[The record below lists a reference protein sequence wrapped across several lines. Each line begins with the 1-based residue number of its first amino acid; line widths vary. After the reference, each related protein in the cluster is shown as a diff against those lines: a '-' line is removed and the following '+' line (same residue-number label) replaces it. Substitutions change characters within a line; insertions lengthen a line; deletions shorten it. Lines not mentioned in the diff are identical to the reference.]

1 MFVRA
6 IMPGSAARDKRGC
19 RAGAGPCYPSA
30 MATAPQPQTPFPELV
45 LRDVFGH
52 PAFRGRQAEV
62 VRAVVAGHDALAVM
76 PTGAGKSICYQ
87 VPALVRPGTGL
98 VVSPLKALMRD
109 QVRALR
115 ANGVRAASLSGDEPD
130 PAGVLR
136 AARAG
141 ELDILYLTPERAAS
155 PGFADRLDDVPL
167 ALIAIDEAHC
177 ISQWGHDFRPEYRKL
192 RAFADNFPGVP
203 RLGLTATAD
212 TQTRA
217 DILAQL
223 GIAPERLVVAG
234 FDRPN
239 IRYEVRAK
247 TVPHSQILE
256 VIAKQPGSGILYA
269 PTRDLVE
276 RTAEWLRAQGIE
288 TRAYHAGMD
297 EAART
302 ANQDA
307 FATAERM
314 AMVATIAFGMGIDKP
329 DVRWVIHLGLPKSI
343 EAYYQ
348 ETGRAGRD
356 GDPAVA
362 HMLWGADDIAR
373 MHRWIDGG
381 DASDE
386 RKAEEHAR
394 LGGLIAFAEHTGCR
408 RAPLLTHFG
417 EPAPPPCGNCDNCLN
432 PPALIDVTE
441 DARKLLSAA
450 YRTGQRFGLGHLTA
464 VLLAQPN
471 DRTERLGHDKLGVWG
486 LGTHRPATHWRALGA
501 SLIATDALRLD
512 EHKGLSFGPAARAI
526 VKGDVPFAMR
536 EPAATPPRPSRSRAA
551 PGAPAPNPVDDP
563 VFERLRKARR
573 DLAAT
578 AKVPPYVIF
587 HDSTLRAVAA
597 LRPAT
602 LSTMAAVPGMTAR
615 KLEAYGPA
623 MLAALS
629 D

>member
-1 MFVRA
+1 MASALSQSARLPA
-6 IMPGSAARDKRGC
+6 TAAR
-19 RAGAGPCYPSA
+19 PS
-30 MATAPQPQTPFPELV
+30 PEAV

-62 VRAVVAGHDALAVM
+62 VHAVIEGHDALAVM

-87 VPALVRPGTGL
+87 VPSLVRPGTGL
-98 VVSPLKALMRD
+98 VISPLKALMRD

-223 GIAPERLVVAG
+223 GIAPGRLVVAG

-247 TVPHSQILE
+247 TLPHAQILE
-256 VIAKQPGSGILYA
+256 VIRAQPGSGILYA
-269 PTRDLVE
+269 PTRADVE
-276 RTAEWLRAQGIE
+276 RTADWLRTQRIDA
-288 TRAYHAGMD
+288 RAYHAGMP
-297 EAART
+297 EAERT

-362 HMLWGADDIAR
+362 HMLWGADDVQR
-373 MHRWIDGG
+373 MRRWIDTG
-381 DASDE
+381 DASED
-386 RKAEEHAR
+386 RKREEHAR
-394 LGGLIAFAEHTGCR
+394 LAGLVAFAEHTGCR

-432 PPALIDVTE
+432 PPALIDVTQ

-450 YRTGQRFGLGHLTA
+450 YRTGQRFGIGHLTA

-471 DRTERLGHDKLGVWG
+471 ERTERLGHGQLTVWG
-486 LGTHRPATHWRALGA
+486 IGGA
-501 SLIATDALRLD
+501 SSAAHWKAVGQALIAADALRAD
-512 EHKGLSFGPAARAI
+512 EHGGLSFGPAARAI
-526 VKGDVPFAMR
+526 VKGEAPFAMR
-536 EPAATPPRPSRSRAA
+536 EPA
-551 PGAPAPNPVDDP
+551 PAPTPSVALP
-563 VFERLRKARR
+563 RRAGSAR
-573 DLAAT
+573 
-578 AKVPPYVIF
+578 AKP
-587 HDSTLRAVAA
+587 R
-597 LRPAT
+597 R
-602 LSTMAAVPGMTAR
+602 
-615 KLEAYGPA
+615 
-623 MLAALS
+623 
-629 D
+629 

>member
-1 MFVRA
+1 MVA
-6 IMPGSAARDKRGC
+6 VALSLPE
-19 RAGAGPCYPSA
+19 
-30 MATAPQPQTPFPELV
+30 APTPEAV

-52 PAFRGRQAEV
+52 PGFRGRQAEV
-62 VRAVVAGHDALAVM
+62 VHAVVAGRDALAVM

-87 VPALVRPGTGL
+87 VPSLVRQGTGL

-136 AARAG
+136 SARAG
-141 ELDILYLTPERAAS
+141 ELDILYITPERAAS
-155 PGFADRLDDVPL
+155 PGFAERLDDVPL

-192 RAFADNFPGVP
+192 RAFADQFPGVP

-212 TQTRA
+212 TETRA

-223 GIAPERLVVAG
+223 GIAPDGLVVAG

-247 TVPHSQILE
+247 DVPHAQILE
-256 VIAKQPGSGILYA
+256 VIRAQPGSGILYA
-269 PTRDLVE
+269 PTRDAVE
-276 RTAEWLRAQGIE
+276 RTAEWLRTQGVD

-297 EAART
+297 EATRT

-362 HMLWGADDIAR
+362 HMLWGADDVVR
-373 MHRWIDGG
+373 MRGWIDRG
-381 DASDE
+381 DAPDE
-386 RKAEEHAR
+386 RKREEHAR
-394 LGGLIAFAEHTGCR
+394 LAGLVAFAECVGCR
-408 RAPLLTHFG
+408 RVPLLTHFG
-417 EPAPPPCGNCDNCLN
+417 EAAPPPCGNCDNCLN
-432 PPALIDVTE
+432 PPALVDASDE
-441 DARKLLSAA
+441 ARKLLSAA
-450 YRTGQRFGLGHLTA
+450 YRTGQRFGVGHLVA
-464 VLLAQPN
+464 VLLGQPN
-471 DRTERLGHDKLGVWG
+471 ERTERLAHDQLTVWG
-486 LGTHRPATHWRALGA
+486 VGVGVSAARWKAVGA
-501 SLIATDALRLD
+501 ALIAADALRAD
-512 EHKGLSFGPAARAI
+512 EHGGLSFGPAARAI
-526 VKGDVPFAMR
+526 LKGEVPFSM
-536 EPAATPPRPSRSRAA
+536 RAA
-551 PGAPAPNPVDDP
+551 EAAIPKRRRGAGASGAASEAIPDDP
-563 VFERLRKARR
+563 VFERLRAARR
-573 DLAAT
+573 DLAAA

-597 LRPAT
+597 ARPRT
-602 LSTMAAVPGMTAR
+602 LAALGQLAGVGVR
-615 KLEAYGPA
+615 KLDAYGPA
-623 MLAALS
+623 ILAALAEA
-629 D
+629 

>member
-1 MFVRA
+1 
-6 IMPGSAARDKRGC
+6 MPSLAARAAAD
-19 RAGAGPCYPSA
+19 
-30 MATAPQPQTPFPELV
+30 TPTPETV

-52 PAFRGRQAEV
+52 PAFRGRQSEV
-62 VRAVVAGHDALAVM
+62 VHAVVAGHDALAVM

-130 PAGVLR
+130 PAGVMR
-136 AARAG
+136 SARAG

-239 IRYEVRAK
+239 IRYEVSGK
-247 TVPHSQILE
+247 TLPHAQILE
-256 VIAKQPGSGILYA
+256 VIRAQPGSGILYA
-269 PTRDLVE
+269 PTRADVE
-276 RTAEWLRAQGIE
+276 RTADWLRTQRIDA
-288 TRAYHAGMD
+288 RAYHAGMP
-297 EAART
+297 EAERT

-362 HMLWGADDIAR
+362 HMLWGADDVQR
-373 MHRWIDGG
+373 MRRWIDTG
-381 DASDE
+381 DASEE
-386 RKAEEHAR
+386 RKREEHVR
-394 LGGLIAFAEHTGCR
+394 LAGLVAFAEHTGCR
-408 RAPLLTHFG
+408 RVPLLTHFG

-432 PPALIDVTE
+432 PPALVDVTQ

-450 YRTGQRFGLGHLTA
+450 YRTSQRFGIGHLTA

-471 DRTERLGHDKLGVWG
+471 ERTERLGHENLSVWG
-486 LGTHRPATHWRALGA
+486 IGTASSAAHWKAVGQA
-501 SLIATDALRLD
+501 LIAADALRAD
-512 EHKGLSFGPAARAI
+512 EHGGLSFGPAARAI
-526 VKGDVPFAMR
+526 VKGEVAFAMR
-536 EPAATPPRPSRSRAA
+536 ELVAAPRRPSRRAA
-551 PGAPAPNPVDDP
+551 PGSPAPNPVDDP
-563 VFERLRKARR
+563 MFERLREVRR
-573 DLAAT
+573 DLAA
-578 AKVPPYVIF
+578 AASVPPYVIF
-587 HDSTLRAVAA
+587 HDSTLRAIAA

-602 LSTMAAVPGMTAR
+602 LSALGGVSGVGAR
-615 KLEAYGPA
+615 KLEAYGAA
-623 MLAALS
+623 MLAALKG
-629 D
+629 

>member
-1 MFVRA
+1 
-6 IMPGSAARDKRGC
+6 
-19 RAGAGPCYPSA
+19 
-30 MATAPQPQTPFPELV
+30 MATAALLHQTPSPESV

-52 PAFRGRQAEV
+52 PGFRGRQAEV
-62 VRAVVAGHDALAVM
+62 VHAVVAGQDALAVM

-87 VPALVRPGTGL
+87 VPSLVRSGTGL
-98 VVSPLKALMRD
+98 VISPLKALMRD

-136 AARAG
+136 AARAS

-247 TVPHSQILE
+247 TAPHAQILE
-256 VIAKQPGSGILYA
+256 VIRAQPGSGILYA
-269 PTRDLVE
+269 PTRADVE
-276 RTAEWLRAQGIE
+276 RTAEWLRAQGIDA
-288 TRAYHAGMD
+288 RAYHAGMD

-362 HMLWGADDIAR
+362 HMLWGADDVAR
-373 MHRWIDGG
+373 MRRWIDGG

-386 RKAEEHAR
+386 RKREEHVR
-394 LGGLIAFAEHTGCR
+394 LGGLVAFAEHTGCR

-417 EPAPPPCGNCDNCLN
+417 EPAPPPCGNCDNCLH
-432 PPALIDVTE
+432 PPTLIDASE

-450 YRTGQRFGLGHLTA
+450 YRTGQRFGLGHLIA
-464 VLLAQPN
+464 VLLAQSN
-471 DRTERLGHDKLGVWG
+471 ERTERLGHDKLGVWG
-486 LGTHRPATHWRALGA
+486 LGGERPATHWRGVGQA
-501 SLIATDALRLD
+501 LIAADALRAD
-512 EHKGLSFGPAARAI
+512 EHGGLSFGPAARAI
-526 VKGDVPFAMR
+526 LKNEAPVAMR
-536 EPAATPPRPSRSRAA
+536 EPAAKPPRPSRSRAA

-563 VFERLRKARR
+563 IFERLRAARG
-573 DLAAT
+573 DLAAA

-587 HDSTLRAVAA
+587 HDSTLRAIANLRPGGLAA
-597 LRPAT
+597 LA
-602 LSTMAAVPGMTAR
+602 SIPGVGAR

-623 MLAALS
+623 MLAALQEG
-629 D
+629 

>member
-1 MFVRA
+1 
-6 IMPGSAARDKRGC
+6 MPSLAARAAAD
-19 RAGAGPCYPSA
+19 
-30 MATAPQPQTPFPELV
+30 TPTPETV

-52 PAFRGRQAEV
+52 PAFRGRQSEV
-62 VRAVVAGHDALAVM
+62 VHAVVAGHDALAVM

-130 PAGVLR
+130 PAGVMR
-136 AARAG
+136 SARAG

-239 IRYEVRAK
+239 IRYEVSGK
-247 TVPHSQILE
+247 TLPHAQILE
-256 VIAKQPGSGILYA
+256 VIRAQPGSGILYA
-269 PTRDLVE
+269 PTRADVE
-276 RTAEWLRAQGIE
+276 RTADWLRTQRIDA
-288 TRAYHAGMD
+288 RAYHAGMP
-297 EAART
+297 EAERT

-329 DVRWVIHLGLPKSI
+329 DVRWMIHLGLPKSI

-362 HMLWGADDIAR
+362 HMLWGADDVQR
-373 MHRWIDGG
+373 MRRWIDTG
-381 DASDE
+381 DASEE
-386 RKAEEHAR
+386 RKREEHVR
-394 LGGLIAFAEHTGCR
+394 LAGLVAFAEHTGCR
-408 RAPLLTHFG
+408 RVPLLTHFG

-432 PPALIDVTE
+432 PPALVDVTQ

-450 YRTGQRFGLGHLTA
+450 YRTSQRFGIGHLTA

-471 DRTERLGHDKLGVWG
+471 ERTERLGHENLSVWG
-486 LGTHRPATHWRALGA
+486 IGTASSAAHWKAVGQA
-501 SLIATDALRLD
+501 LIAADALRAD
-512 EHKGLSFGPAARAI
+512 EHGGLSFGPAARAI
-526 VKGDVPFAMR
+526 VKGEVAFAMR
-536 EPAATPPRPSRSRAA
+536 ELVAAPRRPSRRAA
-551 PGAPAPNPVDDP
+551 PGSPAPNPVDDP
-563 VFERLRKARR
+563 MFERLREVRR
-573 DLAAT
+573 DLAA
-578 AKVPPYVIF
+578 AASVPPYVIF
-587 HDSTLRAVAA
+587 HDSTLRAIAA

-602 LSTMAAVPGMTAR
+602 LAALGGVPGVGAR
-615 KLEAYGPA
+615 KLEAYGAA
-623 MLAALS
+623 MLAALKG
-629 D
+629 

>member
-1 MFVRA
+1 
-6 IMPGSAARDKRGC
+6 MPSLAARAAAD
-19 RAGAGPCYPSA
+19 
-30 MATAPQPQTPFPELV
+30 TPTPETV

-52 PAFRGRQAEV
+52 PAFRGRQSEV
-62 VRAVVAGHDALAVM
+62 VHAVVAGHDALAVM

-130 PAGVLR
+130 PAGVMR
-136 AARAG
+136 SARAG

-239 IRYEVRAK
+239 IRYEVSGK
-247 TVPHSQILE
+247 TLPHAQILE
-256 VIAKQPGSGILYA
+256 VIRAQPGSGILYA
-269 PTRDLVE
+269 PTRADVE
-276 RTAEWLRAQGIE
+276 RTADWLRTQRIDA
-288 TRAYHAGMD
+288 RAYHAGMP
-297 EAART
+297 EAERT

-362 HMLWGADDIAR
+362 HMLWGADDVQR
-373 MHRWIDGG
+373 MRRWIDTG
-381 DASDE
+381 DASEE
-386 RKAEEHAR
+386 RKREEHVR
-394 LGGLIAFAEHTGCR
+394 LAGLVAFAEHTGCR
-408 RAPLLTHFG
+408 RVPLLTHFG

-432 PPALIDVTE
+432 PPALVDVTQ

-450 YRTGQRFGLGHLTA
+450 YRTSQRFGIGHLTA

-471 DRTERLGHDKLGVWG
+471 ERTERLGHENLSVWG
-486 LGTHRPATHWRALGA
+486 IGTASSAAHWKAVGQA
-501 SLIATDALRLD
+501 LIAADALRAD
-512 EHKGLSFGPAARAI
+512 EHGGLSFGPAARAI
-526 VKGDVPFAMR
+526 VKGEVAFAMR
-536 EPAATPPRPSRSRAA
+536 ELVAAPRRPSRRAA
-551 PGAPAPNPVDDP
+551 PGSPAPNPVDDP
-563 VFERLRKARR
+563 MFERLREVRR
-573 DLAAT
+573 DLAA
-578 AKVPPYVIF
+578 AASVPPYVIF
-587 HDSTLRAVAA
+587 HDSTLRAIAA

-602 LSTMAAVPGMTAR
+602 LAALGGVPGVGAR
-615 KLEAYGPA
+615 KLEAYGAA
-623 MLAALS
+623 MLAALKG
-629 D
+629 

>member
-1 MFVRA
+1 
-6 IMPGSAARDKRGC
+6 MPSLAARAAAD
-19 RAGAGPCYPSA
+19 
-30 MATAPQPQTPFPELV
+30 TPTPETV

-52 PAFRGRQAEV
+52 PAFRGRQSEV
-62 VRAVVAGHDALAVM
+62 VHAVVAGHDALAVM

-130 PAGVLR
+130 PAGVMR
-136 AARAG
+136 SARAG

-239 IRYEVRAK
+239 IRYEVSGK
-247 TVPHSQILE
+247 TLPHAQILE
-256 VIAKQPGSGILYA
+256 VIRAQPGSGILYA
-269 PTRDLVE
+269 PTRADVE
-276 RTAEWLRAQGIE
+276 RTADWLRTQRIDA
-288 TRAYHAGMD
+288 RAYHAGMP
-297 EAART
+297 EAERT

-362 HMLWGADDIAR
+362 HMLWGADDVQR
-373 MHRWIDGG
+373 MRRWIDTG
-381 DASDE
+381 DASEE
-386 RKAEEHAR
+386 RKREEHVR
-394 LGGLIAFAEHTGCR
+394 LAGLVAFAEHTGCR
-408 RAPLLTHFG
+408 RVPLLTHFG

-432 PPALIDVTE
+432 PPALVDVTQ

-450 YRTGQRFGLGHLTA
+450 YRTSQRFGIGHLTA

-471 DRTERLGHDKLGVWG
+471 ERTERLGHENLSVWG
-486 LGTHRPATHWRALGA
+486 IGTASSAAHWKAVGQA
-501 SLIATDALRLD
+501 LIAADALRAD
-512 EHKGLSFGPAARAI
+512 EHGGLSFGPAARAI
-526 VKGDVPFAMR
+526 VKGEVAFAMR
-536 EPAATPPRPSRSRAA
+536 ELVAAPRRPSRRAA
-551 PGAPAPNPVDDP
+551 PGSPAPNPVDDP
-563 VFERLRKARR
+563 MFERLREVRR
-573 DLAAT
+573 DLAA
-578 AKVPPYVIF
+578 AASVPPYVIF
-587 HDSTLRAVAA
+587 HDSTLRAIAA

-602 LSTMAAVPGMTAR
+602 LSALGGVPGVGAR
-615 KLEAYGPA
+615 KLEAYGAA
-623 MLAALS
+623 MLAALKG
-629 D
+629 

>member
-1 MFVRA
+1 
-6 IMPGSAARDKRGC
+6 MPSLAARAAAD
-19 RAGAGPCYPSA
+19 
-30 MATAPQPQTPFPELV
+30 TPTPETV

-52 PAFRGRQAEV
+52 PAFRGRQSEV
-62 VRAVVAGHDALAVM
+62 VHAVVAGHDALAVM

-130 PAGVLR
+130 PSGVMR
-136 AARAG
+136 SARAG

-239 IRYEVRAK
+239 IRYEVSGK
-247 TVPHSQILE
+247 TLPHAQILE
-256 VIAKQPGSGILYA
+256 VIRAQPGSGILYA
-269 PTRDLVE
+269 PTRADVE
-276 RTAEWLRAQGIE
+276 RTADWLRTQRIDA
-288 TRAYHAGMD
+288 RAYHAGMP
-297 EAART
+297 EAERT

-362 HMLWGADDIAR
+362 HMLWGADDVQR
-373 MHRWIDGG
+373 V
-381 DASDE
+381 
-386 RKAEEHAR
+386 
-394 LGGLIAFAEHTGCR
+394 
-408 RAPLLTHFG
+408 PLLTHFG

-432 PPALIDVTE
+432 PPALVDVTQ

-450 YRTGQRFGLGHLTA
+450 YRTSQRFGIGHLTA

-471 DRTERLGHDKLGVWG
+471 ERTERLGHENLSVWG
-486 LGTHRPATHWRALGA
+486 IGTASSAAHWKAVGQA
-501 SLIATDALRLD
+501 LIAADALRAD
-512 EHKGLSFGPAARAI
+512 EHGGLSFGPAARAI
-526 VKGDVPFAMR
+526 VKGEVAFAMR
-536 EPAATPPRPSRSRAA
+536 ELVAAPRRPSRRAA
-551 PGAPAPNPVDDP
+551 PGSPAPNPVDDP
-563 VFERLRKARR
+563 MFERLREVRR
-573 DLAAT
+573 DLAA
-578 AKVPPYVIF
+578 AASVPPYVIF
-587 HDSTLRAVAA
+587 HDSTLRAIAA

-602 LSTMAAVPGMTAR
+602 LSALGGVPGVGAR
-615 KLEAYGPA
+615 KLEAYGAA
-623 MLAALS
+623 MLAALKG
-629 D
+629 

>member
-1 MFVRA
+1 
-6 IMPGSAARDKRGC
+6 
-19 RAGAGPCYPSA
+19 
-30 MATAPQPQTPFPELV
+30 MATAALLHQTPSPESV

-52 PAFRGRQAEV
+52 PGFRGRQAEV
-62 VRAVVAGHDALAVM
+62 VHAVVAGQDALAVM

-87 VPALVRPGTGL
+87 VPSLVRSGTGL
-98 VVSPLKALMRD
+98 VISPLKALMRD

-136 AARAG
+136 AARAS

-247 TVPHSQILE
+247 TAPHAQILE
-256 VIAKQPGSGILYA
+256 VIRAQPGSGILYA
-269 PTRDLVE
+269 PTRADVE
-276 RTAEWLRAQGIE
+276 RTAEWLRAQGIDA
-288 TRAYHAGMD
+288 RAYHAGMD

-362 HMLWGADDIAR
+362 HMLWGADDVAR
-373 MHRWIDGG
+373 MRRWIDGG

-386 RKAEEHAR
+386 RKREEHVR
-394 LGGLIAFAEHTGCR
+394 LGGLVAFAEHTGCR

-417 EPAPPPCGNCDNCLN
+417 EPAPPPCGNCDNCLH
-432 PPALIDVTE
+432 PPTLIDASE

-450 YRTGQRFGLGHLTA
+450 YRTGQRFGLGHLIA
-464 VLLAQPN
+464 VLLAQSN
-471 DRTERLGHDKLGVWG
+471 ERTERLGHDKLGVWG
-486 LGTHRPATHWRALGA
+486 LGGERPATHWRGVGQA
-501 SLIATDALRLD
+501 LIAADALRAD
-512 EHKGLSFGPAARAI
+512 EHGGLSFGPAARAI
-526 VKGDVPFAMR
+526 LKNEAPVAMR
-536 EPAATPPRPSRSRAA
+536 EPAAKPPRPSRSRAA
-551 PGAPAPNPVDDP
+551 PGAPAPDPVDDP
-563 VFERLRKARR
+563 IFERLRAARR
-573 DLAAT
+573 DLAAA

-587 HDSTLRAVAA
+587 HDSTLRAIANLRPGGLAA
-597 LRPAT
+597 LA
-602 LSTMAAVPGMTAR
+602 SIPGVGAR

-623 MLAALS
+623 MLAALQEG
-629 D
+629 

>member
-1 MFVRA
+1 MAVLPR
-6 IMPGSAARDKRGC
+6 
-19 RAGAGPCYPSA
+19 A
-30 MATAPQPQTPFPELV
+30 MASARPLPSCLDAEPSPETV
-45 LRDVFGH
+45 LREVFGH
-52 PAFRGRQAEV
+52 PGFRGRQGEV
-62 VRAVVAGHDALAVM
+62 VHAVVAGHDALAVM

-87 VPALVRPGTGL
+87 VPSLVRAGTGL

-130 PAGVLR
+130 PQGVLR

-155 PGFADRLDDVPL
+155 PGFVDRLDDVPL

-192 RAFADNFPGVP
+192 RAFADKFPGVP

-223 GIAPERLVVAG
+223 GIDPERLVVAG

-247 TVPHSQILE
+247 TVPHAQILE

-276 RTAEWLRAQGIE
+276 RTAEWLRGQGVDA
-288 TRAYHAGMD
+288 RAYHAGMD
-297 EAART
+297 EAERT

-307 FATAERM
+307 FAVAERM

-362 HMLWGADDIAR
+362 HMLWGADDTQR
-373 MHRWIDGG
+373 MRRWIDGG
-381 DASDE
+381 DAPEE
-386 RKAEEHAR
+386 RKREEHVR
-394 LGGLIAFAEHTGCR
+394 LAGLVSFAEYTGCR

-432 PPALIDVTE
+432 PPALTDVSE

-450 YRTGQRFGLGHLTA
+450 YRTGQRFGIGHLMA

-471 DRTERLGHDKLGVWG
+471 ERTERLGHDQLTVWG
-486 LGTHRPATHWRALGA
+486 LGTAQSAAHWKAVGQA
-501 SLIATDALRLD
+501 LIAADALRGD
-512 EHKGLSFGPAARAI
+512 EHGGLSFGPAARAI
-526 VKGDVPFAMR
+526 LKGEAPFAMR
-536 EPAATPPRPSRSRAA
+536 EPAAKPPRPSRSRAA
-551 PGAPAPNPVDDP
+551 PGAPAPNPIDDP
-563 VFERLRKARR
+563 VFERLRAARR

-578 AKVPPYVIF
+578 ANVPPYVIF
-587 HDSTLRAVAA
+587 HDSTLRAIAA
-597 LRPAT
+597 LRPASLRALGDVSGVGT
-602 LSTMAAVPGMTAR
+602 R

-623 MLAALS
+623 MLAALAT
-629 D
+629 

>member
-1 MFVRA
+1 
-6 IMPGSAARDKRGC
+6 MPSLAARAAAD
-19 RAGAGPCYPSA
+19 
-30 MATAPQPQTPFPELV
+30 TPTPETV

-52 PAFRGRQAEV
+52 PAFRGRQSEV
-62 VRAVVAGHDALAVM
+62 VHAVVAGHDALAVM

-130 PAGVLR
+130 PSGVMR
-136 AARAG
+136 SARAG

-239 IRYEVRAK
+239 IRYEVSGK
-247 TVPHSQILE
+247 TLPHAQILE
-256 VIAKQPGSGILYA
+256 VIRAQPGSGILYA
-269 PTRDLVE
+269 PTRADVE
-276 RTAEWLRAQGIE
+276 RTADWLRTQRIDA
-288 TRAYHAGMD
+288 RAYHAGMP
-297 EAART
+297 EAERT

-362 HMLWGADDIAR
+362 HMLWGADDVQR
-373 MHRWIDGG
+373 MRRWIDTG
-381 DASDE
+381 DASEE
-386 RKAEEHAR
+386 RKREEQVR
-394 LGGLIAFAEHTGCR
+394 LAGLVAFAEHTGCR
-408 RAPLLTHFG
+408 RVPLLTHFG

-432 PPALIDVTE
+432 PPALVDVTQ

-450 YRTGQRFGLGHLTA
+450 YRTSQRFGIGHLTA

-471 DRTERLGHDKLGVWG
+471 ERTERLGHENLSVWG
-486 LGTHRPATHWRALGA
+486 IGTASSAAHWKAVGQA
-501 SLIATDALRLD
+501 LIAADALRAD
-512 EHKGLSFGPAARAI
+512 EHGGLSFGPAARAI
-526 VKGDVPFAMR
+526 VKGEVAFAMR
-536 EPAATPPRPSRSRAA
+536 ELVAAPRRPSRRAA
-551 PGAPAPNPVDDP
+551 PGSPAPNPVDDP
-563 VFERLRKARR
+563 MFERLREVRR
-573 DLAAT
+573 DLAA
-578 AKVPPYVIF
+578 AASVPPYVIF
-587 HDSTLRAVAA
+587 HDSTLRAIAA

-602 LSTMAAVPGMTAR
+602 LSALGGVPGVGAR
-615 KLEAYGPA
+615 KLEAYGAA
-623 MLAALS
+623 MLAALKG
-629 D
+629 

>member
-1 MFVRA
+1 
-6 IMPGSAARDKRGC
+6 MPPLAARAAAD
-19 RAGAGPCYPSA
+19 
-30 MATAPQPQTPFPELV
+30 TPTPETV

-52 PAFRGRQAEV
+52 PAFRGRQSEV
-62 VRAVVAGHDALAVM
+62 VHAVVAGHDALAVM

-130 PAGVLR
+130 PAGVMR
-136 AARAG
+136 SARAG

-239 IRYEVRAK
+239 IRYEVSGK
-247 TVPHSQILE
+247 TLPHAQILE
-256 VIAKQPGSGILYA
+256 VIRAQPGSGILYA
-269 PTRDLVE
+269 PTRADVE
-276 RTAEWLRAQGIE
+276 RTADWLRTQRIDA
-288 TRAYHAGMD
+288 RAYHAGMP
-297 EAART
+297 EAERT

-362 HMLWGADDIAR
+362 HMLWGADDVQR
-373 MHRWIDGG
+373 MRRWIDTG
-381 DASDE
+381 DASEE
-386 RKAEEHAR
+386 RKREEHAR
-394 LGGLIAFAEHTGCR
+394 LAGMVAFAEHTGCR
-408 RAPLLTHFG
+408 RVPLLTHFG

-432 PPALIDVTE
+432 PPALVDVTQ

-450 YRTGQRFGLGHLTA
+450 YRTSQRFGIGHLTA

-471 DRTERLGHDKLGVWG
+471 ERTERLGHENLSVWG
-486 LGTHRPATHWRALGA
+486 IGTASSAAHWKAVGQA
-501 SLIATDALRLD
+501 LIAADALRAD
-512 EHKGLSFGPAARAI
+512 EHGGLSFGPAARAI
-526 VKGDVPFAMR
+526 VKGEVAFAMR
-536 EPAATPPRPSRSRAA
+536 ELVAAPRRPSRRAA
-551 PGAPAPNPVDDP
+551 PGSPAPNPVDDP
-563 VFERLRKARR
+563 MFERLREVRR
-573 DLAAT
+573 DLAA
-578 AKVPPYVIF
+578 AASVPPYVIF
-587 HDSTLRAVAA
+587 HDSTLRAIAA

-602 LSTMAAVPGMTAR
+602 LSALGGVPGVGAR
-615 KLEAYGPA
+615 KLEAYGAA
-623 MLAALS
+623 MLAALKG
-629 D
+629 

>member
-1 MFVRA
+1 MA
-6 IMPGSAARDKRGC
+6 TTAARI
-19 RAGAGPCYPSA
+19 
-30 MATAPQPQTPFPELV
+30 TAPPPSPETV
-45 LRDVFGH
+45 LRDIFGH

-62 VRAVVAGHDALAVM
+62 VHAVVEGRDALAVM

-87 VPALVRPGTGL
+87 VPSLVRAGTGL

-130 PAGVLR
+130 PQGVLR

-155 PGFADRLDDVPL
+155 AGFADRLADVPL

-177 ISQWGHDFRPEYRKL
+177 ISQWGHDFRPEYRQL
-192 RAFADNFPGVP
+192 RAFADRFPGVP

-217 DILAQL
+217 DILDQL
-223 GIAPERLVVAG
+223 GIPPSGLVVAG

-239 IRYEVRAK
+239 IRYEVRPK
-247 TVPHSQILE
+247 TDAHAQILE
-256 VIAKQPGSGILYA
+256 VLAKQPGSGILYA
-269 PTRDLVE
+269 PTRAEVE
-276 RTAEWLRAQGIE
+276 RTAHWLRERGVE
-288 TRAYHAGMD
+288 TRAYHAGMP
-297 EAART
+297 EAERT

-362 HMLWGADDIAR
+362 HMLWGADDVLR
-373 MHRWIDGG
+373 MRRWIDTG
-381 DASDE
+381 DAPAD
-386 RKAEEHAR
+386 RKREEHAR
-394 LGGLIAFAEHTGCR
+394 LAGLVAFAEHTGCR

-417 EPAPPPCGNCDNCLN
+417 EPAPPPCGNCDNCLH
-432 PPALIDVTE
+432 PPALTDVSE
-441 DARKLLSAA
+441 DARKFLSAA
-450 YRTGQRFGLGHLTA
+450 YRTGQRFGVGHLTA
-464 VLLAQPN
+464 VLMGQTN
-471 DRTERLGHDKLGVWG
+471 ERIEKLGHDKLGVWAIG
-486 LGTHRPATHWRALGA
+486 LGTTAAHWRGVGQA
-501 SLIATDALRLD
+501 LIAADALRAD
-512 EHKGLSFGPAARAI
+512 EHGGLSFGPAARAI
-526 VKGDVPFAMR
+526 LKGDVPFAMR
-536 EPAATPPRPSRSRAA
+536 EIAAKPPRPSRGKAA
-551 PGAPAPNPVDDP
+551 AGAPAPNPVDDP
-563 VFERLRKARR
+563 VFDALRAARR
-573 DLAAT
+573 DLAAA

-587 HDSTLRAVAA
+587 HDSTLRAIAA
-597 LRPAT
+597 LRPTTIGAMG
-602 LSTMAAVPGMTAR
+602 SIPGMSAR

-629 D
+629 A

>member
-1 MFVRA
+1 ML
-6 IMPGSAARDKRGC
+6 
-19 RAGAGPCYPSA
+19 AGAP
-30 MATAPQPQTPFPELV
+30 MASAPQLLPASLSPEAV

-62 VRAVVAGHDALAVM
+62 VHAVVDGHDALAVM

-87 VPALVRPGTGL
+87 VPSLVRPGTGL

-141 ELDILYLTPERAAS
+141 ELDILYLTPERATS
-155 PGFADRLDDVPL
+155 PGFADRLEDVPL

-247 TVPHSQILE
+247 DVPHAQILE
-256 VIAKQPGSGILYA
+256 VIRAQPGSGILYA
-269 PTRDLVE
+269 STRDLVE
-276 RTAEWLRAQGIE
+276 RTAEWLRGQGIDA
-288 TRAYHAGMD
+288 RAYHAGMD

-362 HMLWGADDIAR
+362 HMLWGTDDVQR
-373 MHRWIDGG
+373 MRRWIDGG
-381 DASDE
+381 DANEE
-386 RKAEEHAR
+386 RKREEHAR
-394 LGGLIAFAEHTGCR
+394 LAGLIAFAECTGCR

-432 PPALIDVTE
+432 PPALIDVTQ
-441 DARKLLSAA
+441 DARKFLSAV
-450 YRTGQRFGLGHLTA
+450 YRTGQRFGTGHLIA
-464 VLLAQPN
+464 VLLGQPN
-471 DRTERLGHDKLGVWG
+471 ERTARLGHDKLTVWG
-486 LGTHRPATHWRALGA
+486 LGTPSSAAHWKAVGQA
-501 SLIATDALRLD
+501 LIAADALRAD
-512 EHKGLSFGPAARAI
+512 EHGGLSFGPAARTILRGEALST
-526 VKGDVPFAMR
+526 MR
-536 EPAATPPRPSRSRAA
+536 EPTARPARSSRGRVPA
-551 PGAPAPNPVDDP
+551 PGAPVPNPIDDP
-563 VFERLRKARR
+563 MFDRLRAARR
-573 DLAAT
+573 DLAA
-578 AKVPPYVIF
+578 AASVPPYVIF
-587 HDSTLRAVAA
+587 HDSTLRAIAA

-602 LSTMAAVPGMTAR
+602 LSDLGTVAGVGAR
-615 KLEAYGPA
+615 KLDAYGPA
-623 MLAALS
+623 MLAAVKG
-629 D
+629 